1 MPNGRKIF
9 FQVTID
15 MGERLNDFSDMNFS
29 LKTNWR
35 WTLIKLKHKSYHLSI
50 SASKEEDST
59 A

>member
-29 LKTNWR
+29 LKTN
-35 WTLIKLKHKSYHLSI
+35 
-50 SASKEEDST
+50 
-59 A
+59 